1 MPGAVGSGS
10 SWSGRCGTV
19 LPVTTL
25 LLKVALAPALVVAAT
40 LAARRWGDRIGGI
53 VVAVPVVAGPIL
65 LILGV
70 EHGQAFVDRAAHAA
84 LFGII
89 AVCAYCLVVD
99 RALRRGW
106 ALALAAGWLVYAV
119 LVAPLARIHLPP
131 LAGLA
136 AAVTAI
142 AATRIV
148 LAGGEDDTDAKVMP
162 PPWDLWARAGVTAA
176 LVVGLTAAAGDLGA
190 AVTGVLTP
198 FPLATSV
205 LVAFTAA
212 QAGPDPAQRTLAGY
226 VTGLLGLASFLALI
240 AIAT

>member
-1 MPGAVGSGS
+1 MI
-10 SWSGRCGTV
+10 
-19 LPVTTL
+19 TL

-40 LAARRWGDRIGGI
+40 LTARRWGDRIGGI

-70 EHGQAFVDRAAHAA
+70 EHGRAFVDRAAHAA
-84 LFGII
+84 LLGII

-99 RALRRGW
+99 WALGRGW
-106 ALALAAGWLVYAV
+106 APALAAGWLVYAV
-119 LVAPLARIHLPP
+119 LVVPLARIHLRP

-136 AAVTAI
+136 LGVSAI

-148 LAGGEDDTDAKVMP
+148 LNRDRDGDDTDAKVTP
-162 PPWDLWARAGVTAA
+162 PPWDLWARAGATAA
-176 LVVGLTAAAGDLGA
+176 LVVALTTAAGDLGA

-212 QAGPDPAQRTLAGY
+212 QAGAGPAQRTLAGY
-226 VTGLLGLASFLALI
+226 VTGLFGLASFLALI
-240 AIAT
+240 AVVT